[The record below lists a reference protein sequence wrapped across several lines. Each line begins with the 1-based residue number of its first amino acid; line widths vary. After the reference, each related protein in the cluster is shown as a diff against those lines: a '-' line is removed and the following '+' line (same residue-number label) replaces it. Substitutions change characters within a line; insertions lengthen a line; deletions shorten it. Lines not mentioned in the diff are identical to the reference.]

1 MEKTIYDVAVIG
13 GGINGVGIALDLQGR
28 GLKVLLLEK
37 KDLAS
42 ATSSA
47 SSKLI
52 HGGLRYLEHYEFN
65 LVRQA
70 LNEREILL
78 AKAPHLVKPLRF
90 ILPHRKHLRPAWLIR
105 MGLFLYDFLGKRDI
119 LPKSRF
125 LRFTPQT
132 SALKPDIHKGF
143 EYSDCWVDDAR
154 LVALN
159 AIQCQE
165 LGGDIRTYTQCT
177 HAHCED
183 GIWHIGSQ
191 DMRNGSTQNFLA
203 RGLVNAAGPW
213 VEALFAQALN
223 QPSPHQIK
231 LIRGSHIVVPRLN
244 QDERAYILQNSD
256 GRIVFVLP
264 YLNRFSLVGTTDA
277 LHTGS
282 PDAVAVTPEEIDYLC
297 ATVNDYFVK
306 QISPADIIWRYSGVR
321 PLCDDESTS
330 PQALTRDYTLD
341 IHTVNGAPLLSV
353 FGGKLTTY
361 RKLSEK
367 ATAALEAFYPQMTP
381 GWTKTSVVP
390 GGDMGMPI
398 ADYIQQLQQQF
409 PFLSASTVERLAT
422 SYGTRALLFLR
433 AAKALAELGQ
443 DFGEQ
448 FTAAEVDYLIAHEFV
463 RTGEDALWRR
473 TKMGIFLSEAQR
485 RQVADYIESRQPASI
500 GNNI

>member
-1 MEKTIYDVAVIG
+1 
-13 GGINGVGIALDLQGR
+13 
-28 GLKVLLLEK
+28 
-37 KDLAS
+37 
-42 ATSSA
+42 
-47 SSKLI
+47 
-52 HGGLRYLEHYEFN
+52 
-65 LVRQA
+65 
-70 LNEREILL
+70 
-78 AKAPHLVKPLRF
+78 
-90 ILPHRKHLRPAWLIR
+90 
-105 MGLFLYDFLGKRDI
+105 
-119 LPKSRF
+119 
-125 LRFTPQT
+125 
-132 SALKPDIHKGF
+132 
-143 EYSDCWVDDAR
+143 
-154 LVALN
+154 
-159 AIQCQE
+159 
-165 LGGDIRTYTQCT
+165 
-177 HAHCED
+177 
-183 GIWHIGSQ
+183 
-191 DMRNGSTQNFLA
+191 
-203 RGLVNAAGPW
+203 VNAAGPW
-213 VEALFAQALN
+213 VESLFTNALK

-264 YLNRFSLVGTTDA
+264 YLNQFSLVGTTDA

-306 QISPADIIWRYSGVR
+306 QIRPEDIVWRYSGVR

-367 ATAALEAFYPQMTP
+367 ATAALAGFYPQMTP

-409 PFLSASTVERLAT
+409 PFLSANTVERLAT

-433 AAKALAELGQ
+433 GVKSLAELGQ
-443 DFGEQ
+443 DFGGQ
-448 FTAAEVDYLIAHEFV
+448 FTAAEVDYLIAQEFV

-485 RQVADYIESRQPASI
+485 RQVADYIESHQPAS
-500 GNNI
+500 N